1 MTAKEFFKSTSFKC
15 IAVLLSILLVCGVL
29 LTLCNAVFKVTE
41 KDLRERAIS
50 QIYGQTVDATE
61 QDLSTRTTE
70 YTYSTIQEAYY
81 VEFTDKKTNEK
92 VYNYLVKVT
101 GKGGFGGDVGC
112 YVAVNLASDKKTITG
127 IYSVQIISAEGES
140 FLSNIT
146 SAHLEQITKIV
157 YTDGYVYELGWVNGG
172 NSEGKDFIK
181 TGASM
186 TMRAISNAVNG
197 AINLV
202 KEITTGAVTAEPEP
216 VPEPEPPTI
225 YDDFKYAEFIDK
237 KQTSHKVNSNLTI
250 TYHIV
255 VNPVDFTSLFKF
267 DVTVS
272 DTAVVSISLSDA
284 EDADGTT
291 PGYGTEIGN
300 APATL
305 VGMTLSDTKAL
316 FADDT
321 FTPNSNV
328 SNIFTGASLTGTA
341 YYRAAAFAL
350 ANYDKA
356 LASAWEYASF
366 VDSTATTY
374 TVSDNTV
381 TYSITVNPIQFTEAF
396 KIDVTVSS
404 DKKIAAITMT
414 TDGSTPPYTGND
426 YTSALNS
433 LVGADLAT
441 VKAKFTDDT
450 FTPNSNVGT
459 IFTGASLS
467 GTAVYRAA
475 AYALAN
481 YDLAIILGGN
491 A

>member
-50 QIYGQTVDATE
+50 QIYEQTVDATE

-146 SAHLEQITKIV
+146 SAHLKQITEIE
-157 YTDGYVYELGWVNGG
+157 YTDGFVYEFGWVNGG
-172 NSEGKDFIK
+172 NSEGKDFIN

-202 KEITTGAVTAEPEP
+202 KEITTGTVTAEPEP

-250 TYHIV
+250 TYHVV
-255 VNPVDFTSLFKF
+255 VNPVDYTSLFKF

-272 DTAVVSISLSDA
+272 DTEVVSISLSDK

-291 PGYGTEIGN
+291 PGFGSDIGN
-300 APATL
+300 APETL
-305 VGMTLSDTKAL
+305 VGMTLEDIQAL
-316 FADDT
+316 FTDDT

-366 VDSTATTY
+366 VDGDETSY
-374 TVSDNTV
+374 QVNNDDSV
-381 TYSITVNPIQFTEAF
+381 TFHITVNPIVYTESYGF
-396 KIDVTVSS
+396 DITVSS
-404 DKKIAAITMT
+404 EGKITSMT
-414 TDGSTPPYTGND
+414 QTKEGSTGGFEQYV
-426 YTSALNS
+426 SAAAKN
-433 LVGADLAT
+433 LVGKTLADIEALYQD
-441 VKAKFTDDT
+441 KT
-450 FTPNSNVGT
+450 FDPEKEVGT
-459 IFTGASLS
+459 IFTGASYS
-467 GTAVYRAA
+467 DTAHYRAA

-481 YDLAIILGGN
+481 YNLAIILGGN

>member
-225 YDDFKYAEFIDK
+225 YDDFLYTDYIDK
-237 KQTSHKVNSNLTI
+237 ANTSHKFENGEVVYDIKTTGLYPSEAFELTI
-250 TYHIV
+250 KVGSNGKIIDFVIDDNGSTYDYEQFMMPDILDGTYIEGKGASNFLAVLGEGAKDETLSQIESGATSSDHATKS
-255 VNPVDFTSLFKF
+255 NFLCLYASLF
-267 DVTVS
+267 
-272 DTAVVSISLSDA
+272 
-284 EDADGTT
+284 
-291 PGYGTEIGN
+291 
-300 APATL
+300 
-305 VGMTLSDTKAL
+305 
-316 FADDT
+316 
-321 FTPNSNV
+321 
-328 SNIFTGASLTGTA
+328 
-341 YYRAAAFAL
+341 AA
-350 ANYDKA
+350 
-356 LASAWEYASF
+356 
-366 VDSTATTY
+366 
-374 TVSDNTV
+374 
-381 TYSITVNPIQFTEAF
+381 
-396 KIDVTVSS
+396 
-404 DKKIAAITMT
+404 
-414 TDGSTPPYTGND
+414 
-426 YTSALNS
+426 
-433 LVGADLAT
+433 
-441 VKAKFTDDT
+441 
-450 FTPNSNVGT
+450 
-459 IFTGASLS
+459 
-467 GTAVYRAA
+467 
-475 AYALAN
+475 AN
-481 YDLAIILGGN
+481 YDLAIYLGGN